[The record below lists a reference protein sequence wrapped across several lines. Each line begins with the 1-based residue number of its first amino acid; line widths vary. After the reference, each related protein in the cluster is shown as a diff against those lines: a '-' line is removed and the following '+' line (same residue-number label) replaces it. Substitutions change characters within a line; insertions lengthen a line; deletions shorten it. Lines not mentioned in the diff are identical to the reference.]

1 MSGGGNV
8 DSGGWTNLR
17 FPNAFAHPFEVQGRD
32 GKVRKRML
40 VTIPKG
46 VVLADGRDLGGWSL
60 SVHASPW
67 ALAQKQAGRPVS
79 IGLRVGRSVELF
91 KGRGARR
98 RVLRLDGP
106 EDLRIALDEHRD
118 RMTGRHTDSGKPFE
132 NDSTTRTS
140 MASRER
146 VRGSLDDAAP
156 PSYGPADGDGAGLF
170 NDLAFDTGFV
180 SRMDVL
186 VSGFADDFAHVRY
199 DADIALSKVR
209 TLVAEAAC
217 LFEMRNGVNFHDDAV
232 GCAAILALSA
242 VTDAINGRVDDL
254 VDRGEADPRVAAANR
269 VERSDG
275 HGERPDTLRCL
286 RMFTT
291 AYGKTGETD
300 VFGDAVSVAG
310 PPDGIANIE
319 RTR

>member
-17 FPNAFAHPFEVQGRD
+17 FPNAFAHPFEFQGRD

-156 PSYGPADGDGAGLF
+156 PSYVRP
-170 NDLAFDTGFV
+170 TGMGQACSTISRSIPV
-180 SRMDVL
+180 SCRAWTRSYP
-186 VSGFADDFAHVRY
+186 VSPTISLTSATMRISRCPRSVRWLPRRHVFSR
-199 DADIALSKVR
+199 
-209 TLVAEAAC
+209 
-217 LFEMRNGVNFHDDAV
+217 
-232 GCAAILALSA
+232 
-242 VTDAINGRVDDL
+242 
-254 VDRGEADPRVAAANR
+254 RGTASTSMTT
-269 VERSDG
+269 RSDA
-275 HGERPDTLRCL
+275 RQFSRY
-286 RMFTT
+286 R
-291 AYGKTGETD
+291 
-300 VFGDAVSVAG
+300 
-310 PPDGIANIE
+310 
-319 RTR
+319 R